1 MKSSARPEIDIP
13 CTLPCEPMAIKLSK
27 NFRYRERGLII
38 SVARREARCCERIG
52 QTRRPRASKGRLR
65 KSLRRR
71 TLTAQPGRRRVA
83 GLARV
88 RQAFR
93 PSLHN
98 KPASGWGELAIR
110 WSSRDNAAARWI
122 TTLSMGALLVL
133 PQRYSV
139 YQVRSG
145 RKQPEQTTCVPGCSW
160 QGPHPILGIPVSFLV
175 FPMLQ
180 RTAKRPAFA
189 LCMLDCFSLIIV
201 LPNRASTRSSGK
213 FADHRACQ
221 YRL

>member
-38 SVARREARCCERIG
+38 SVARRESGRRGGRGLRRAVCANHYAAG
-52 QTRRPRASKGRLR
+52 RRPWNRAP
-65 KSLRRR
+65 
-71 TLTAQPGRRRVA
+71 QPGRRRVA

-213 FADHRACQ
+213 FANHRACQ